1 MKTCKKLWISIL
13 SVFATVCLSLGIVF
27 SPNVKA
33 SAETP
38 QLATS
43 LSMKYGASVRINKT
57 ESYEDNGIRFSAVIS
72 EEEYEIVRLMDN
84 AVFGMFIMPESY
96 LMRFGDL
103 TEENVNMGGV
113 YDWKEN
119 KADTYFYGGSE
130 IQAESHRILAM
141 TYTELPND
149 ADNEG
154 YKLING
160 SVVAIKDD
168 NLDMNYV
175 GRAFIR

>member
-1 MKTCKKLWISIL
+1 MKICKKLCISIL
-13 SVFATVCLSLGIVF
+13 SVFATACLSLGIIVF
-27 SPNVKA
+27 PKVNA

-38 QLATS
+38 QLAQS

-57 ESYEDNGIRFSAVIS
+57 DSYEDNGIRFSATIS
-72 EEEYEIVRLMDN
+72 EAEYNVARLMDN

-96 LMRFGDL
+96 LTRFGDL
-103 TEENVNMGGV
+103 SAENVNLGGV

-119 KADTYFYGGSE
+119 KSSEYFYGGSE

-149 ADNEG
+149 TENPVHERLHPDP
-154 YKLING
+154 
-160 SVVAIKDD
+160 S
-168 NLDMNYV
+168 
-175 GRAFIR
+175 

>member
-57 ESYEDNGIRFSAVIS
+57 ESYEDNGIRFSEV
-72 EEEYEIVRLMDN
+72 
-84 AVFGMFIMPESY
+84 
-96 LMRFGDL
+96 
-103 TEENVNMGGV
+103 
-113 YDWKEN
+113 
-119 KADTYFYGGSE
+119 GS
-130 IQAESHRILAM
+130 
-141 TYTELPND
+141 
-149 ADNEG
+149 
-154 YKLING
+154 
-160 SVVAIKDD
+160 
-168 NLDMNYV
+168 
-175 GRAFIR
+175 